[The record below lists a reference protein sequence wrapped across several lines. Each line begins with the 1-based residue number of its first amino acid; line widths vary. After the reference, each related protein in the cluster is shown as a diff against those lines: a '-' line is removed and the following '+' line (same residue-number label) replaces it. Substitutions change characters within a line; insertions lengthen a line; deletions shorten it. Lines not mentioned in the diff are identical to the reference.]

1 MFFPA
6 LVFVPRRSHKVLV
19 SSSARGEHG
28 SLQQTTAG
36 WRDTVSWGLSPPC
49 WGFSGTGQHSK
60 HPCQRAGNL
69 LRPCSYQS
77 LQENQERILSHVS
90 RFGISI
96 EVLSK
101 SIPKEALDS
110 FALLQPRL

>member
-19 SSSARGEHG
+19 SSSAQGEHG

-49 WGFSGTGQHSK
+49 WGFSRTGQHSK

-77 LQENQERILSHVS
+77 LQENQESILSHVS